1 MREDSYCEII
11 SLFSLDNTERIE
23 LIKHSIELYTQC
35 FDDGIIASEF
45 EQFIEA
51 AISNFFPNN
60 VFEIVH
66 SDIVCNIKDNT
77 RVDALH
83 EICRRIINKYK
94 QCNIPTFL
102 VTDFLLQQASLFFET
117 EFSKY
122 IKGEK
127 SEVLEGYLYVSQ
139 DYQFFRLSGSTC
151 DALFCSDYLIDVKLK
166 GNNFPIC
173 RIIDKSLKFFFKN
186 TVRQLSEYKSLCKI
200 SPTLSLFTLPSVFN
214 YCDYEDAVSYIKKL
228 ERKIE
233 SFEGFKNNLNDL
245 IQMNEILIDEYDEEL
260 GKDLIYQTELL
271 SKKIENLELETLLS
285 GKYDGNNAILT
296 LHPGA
301 GRNRIPRL
309 GSNVI

>member
-1 MREDSYCEII
+1 MYKVPDTHMDWFEYESIQKSLQCKHVNMLRNNISENESVCKWIKPGEQIEINGFIIKRGFFYVGEFFEIPRSFKNNIIEYNDQQYNKQYKLSRIYGPVIQENLPIENGNLIIEPFSCYYDMHPTHRYEYLSWLAGNVSSCELSTASLYFHLFGLQMRMFVDDTT
-11 SLFSLDNTERIE
+11 DNSERIE
-23 LIKHSIELYTQC
+23 IIKHSIELYTQC
-35 FDDGIIASEF
+35 LDDGIIASEF
-45 EQFIEA
+45 GQFIEA

-139 DYQFFRLSGSTC
+139 DYQFF
-151 DALFCSDYLIDVKLK
+151 
-166 GNNFPIC
+166 
-173 RIIDKSLKFFFKN
+173 
-186 TVRQLSEYKSLCKI
+186 
-200 SPTLSLFTLPSVFN
+200 
-214 YCDYEDAVSYIKKL
+214 
-228 ERKIE
+228 
-233 SFEGFKNNLNDL
+233 
-245 IQMNEILIDEYDEEL
+245 
-260 GKDLIYQTELL
+260 
-271 SKKIENLELETLLS
+271 
-285 GKYDGNNAILT
+285 
-296 LHPGA
+296 
-301 GRNRIPRL
+301 
-309 GSNVI
+309 